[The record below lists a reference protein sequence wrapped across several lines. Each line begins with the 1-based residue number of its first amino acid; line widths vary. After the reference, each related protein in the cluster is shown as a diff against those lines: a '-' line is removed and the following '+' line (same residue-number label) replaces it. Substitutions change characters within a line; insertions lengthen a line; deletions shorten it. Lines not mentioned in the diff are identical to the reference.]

1 MNVTYNG
8 ESPARNMVT
17 FTDIPNI
24 LKFDDNSGSAA
35 KATISLAFSGNL
47 RSQTT
52 YDGQWNIVIMGETI
66 TSTLDVAKALNKNFY
81 VSTNPSSTAAYV
93 ARALRN
99 CPSIN
104 ASFTVEHEDDEV
116 ELKTRTPMSVRLTVD
131 TNIPSAN
138 IRVSSYSGASPS
150 VYEGATIGV
159 DVISDGVYITTLEKK
174 MHNGE
179 TAFDMSPVL
188 TTLARIGQTVPY
200 TFRLHALNNG
210 EYSTI
215 SNSVFTNYISV
226 GYMCNQGMKYIP
238 MSNIDLAANYT
249 RGTSR
254 GLTNSTLLYL
264 YQPSIPLSF
273 YVLGVGTTTI
283 TVRYLDSAFN
293 VFYEDSTTWVNAN
306 ISQHLK
312 DLHGSNEIMLDNT
325 QFASAF
331 YIDVLIGNYI
341 HLRYNV
347 IKPLKATEYSQR
359 ICWRNSYGG
368 ISFFDFTGQRS
379 ETRSFETSTYNT
391 NIYDYYDNPK
401 NELNKVYDIDVDY
414 SVTLKSHLIEN
425 DGKYIFNDMIQSPEV
440 WTLINGERYG
450 IILSD
455 VSVEEQN
462 NNNIYEAV
470 VKYKYSQK
478 PSLI

>member
-1 MNVTYNG
+1 MNITYNG

-24 LKFDDNSGSAA
+24 LKFDDNTGSAA
-35 KATISLAFSGNL
+35 KASISLMFIGNL
-47 RSQTT
+47 RSGTT
-52 YDGQWNIVIMGETI
+52 SEGQWEIVIMGETI
-66 TSTLDVAKALNKNFY
+66 TSTLDVSKSLNKNFY
-81 VSTNPSSTAAYV
+81 VSSNANSTAAYV

-104 ASFTVEHEDDEV
+104 AAFTVEHEGYEV
-116 ELKTRTPMSVRLTVD
+116 ELKTRTPMSVRLTTS
-131 TNIPSAN
+131 TNIPSGFLV
-138 IRVSSYSGASPS
+138 ISSYSGVSPS

-159 DVISDGVYITTLEKK
+159 DVLSGGEYITTLEKK
-174 MHNGE
+174 MYGGE
-179 TAFDMSPVL
+179 TAFDVSPVL
-188 TTLARIGQTVPY
+188 TTLAKVGKTVPY

-210 EYSTI
+210 EYSTL
-215 SNSVFTNYISV
+215 SNNIFTNYISV

-238 MSNIDLAANYT
+238 LSNIDLAANYS

-254 GLTNSTLLYL
+254 GLTNNTILYL
-264 YQPSIPLSF
+264 YQPTIPLSF
-273 YVLGVGTTTI
+273 YVLGVGSTTI
-283 TVRYLDSAFN
+283 TVRYLDSAFS
-293 VFYEDSTTWVNAN
+293 VFYEDSISWVNGEV
-306 ISQHLK
+306 SQNLK
-312 DLHGSNEIMLDNT
+312 DLYGSNEINLDNT

-347 IKPLKATEYSQR
+347 IKPLKMTEYSQR
-359 ICWRNSYGG
+359 VCWRNSYGG

-391 NIYDYYDNPK
+391 NIYDYYDNDK
-401 NELNKVYDIDVDY
+401 NELMKIYDVDVDY
-414 SVTLKSHLIEN
+414 TVTLKSHLMEN
-425 DGKYIFNDMIQSPEV
+425 DAKYIFNDMIQSSEV
-440 WTLINGERYG
+440 WTIINGERYG

-462 NNNIYEAV
+462 NNNIYEAT

>member
-24 LKFDDNSGSAA
+24 LKFDDNSGGAA
-35 KATISLAFSGNL
+35 KGTISLTFSGNL

-66 TSTLDVAKALNKNFY
+66 TSTLDIAKALNKNFY
-81 VSTNPSSTAAYV
+81 VSTGATSTAAYV

-104 ASFTVEHEDDEV
+104 ASFTVEHSDDEV
-116 ELKTRTPMSVRLTVD
+116 ELKTRTPMSIRPTIE
-131 TNIPSAN
+131 TNIPRAN
-138 IRVSSYSGASPS
+138 IRVSSYNGVSPS
-150 VYEGATIGV
+150 AYEGATIGV
-159 DVISDGVYITTLEKK
+159 DVLSDGEYITTLEKK
-174 MHNGE
+174 MHGGV

-188 TTLARIGQTVPY
+188 TTLAKIGRTVPY
-200 TFRLHALNNG
+200 SFRLHALNDG
-210 EYSTI
+210 EYSTL
-215 SNSVFTNYISV
+215 SNNVGTNYISV

-238 MSNIDLAANYT
+238 MTSIDLAANYT
-249 RGTSR
+249 RGAER
-254 GLTNSTLLYL
+254 GLTNNTLLYI
-264 YQPSIPLSF
+264 YQPTIPLSF
-273 YVLGVGTTTI
+273 YCNGVSTVSITI
-283 TVRYLDSAFN
+283 RYLDSAFN
-293 VFYEDSTTWVNAN
+293 VFYEDETTFSN
-306 ISQHLK
+306 IDASQKLK
-312 DLHGSNEIMLDNT
+312 DLYGGSELRLDNT

-331 YIDVLIGNYI
+331 YIDVLIGSQI

-379 ETRSFETSTYNT
+379 ETRNFETSTYNT

-401 NELNKVYDIDVDY
+401 NELIKIYDVDVDY

>member
-1 MNVTYNG
+1 MNITYNG
-8 ESPARNMVT
+8 ESPASNMVT

-24 LKFDDNSGSAA
+24 LKFNDNGGGN
-35 KATISLAFSGNL
+35 KTTISLTFSGNL

-52 YDGQWNIVIMGETI
+52 SEGQWEILFMGETI

-81 VSTNPSSTAAYV
+81 VSTDAASTAAYV

-104 ASFTVEHEDDEV
+104 ASFTVEHDDDEV
-116 ELKTRTPMSVRLTVD
+116 ELKTRTPMDVSSVVT

-138 IRVSSYSGASPS
+138 IAITSYRGVSPS

-159 DVISDGVYITTLEKK
+159 DIIGDGEYITTLEKK
-174 MHNGE
+174 MYGGE
-179 TAFDMSPVL
+179 TAFDVSPVL
-188 TTLARIGQTVPY
+188 TTLAKVGKAVPY
-200 TFRLHALNNG
+200 TFRIHALNNG
-210 EYSTI
+210 EYSTL
-215 SNSVFTNYISV
+215 SNNIATNYVSV
-226 GYMCNQGMKYIP
+226 GYMCNQGMKFIP
-238 MSNIDLAANYT
+238 LTNIDLAANYS
-249 RGTSR
+249 RGTSK
-254 GLTNSTLLYL
+254 GLTNNTVLYL
-264 YQPSIPLSF
+264 YQPTIPLSF
-273 YVLGVGTTTI
+273 YAVVVGSTTI
-283 TVRYLDSAFN
+283 TVKYLDSTYTSYHEEEIIWTN
-293 VFYEDSTTWVNAN
+293 SEV
-306 ISQHLK
+306 SQLLK
-312 DLHGSNEIMLDNT
+312 DLYGNAEIMLDNA

-347 IKPLKATEYSQR
+347 IKPLKATEYAQR

-368 ISFFDFTGQRS
+368 ISFFDFIGQRS
-379 ETRSFETSTYNT
+379 ETRNFETSTYNT
-391 NIYDYYDNPK
+391 NIYDYYDNDK
-401 NELNKVYDIDVDY
+401 NELTKIYDVDVDY
-414 SVTLKSHLIEN
+414 VVTLKSHLIEN
-425 DGKYIFNDMIQSPEV
+425 DAKYIFNDMIQSSEV

-450 IILSD
+450 IILDD

-462 NNNIYEAV
+462 NNNIYEAT